1 MEGRVY
7 ATACMQINAFL
18 YLPNSQ
24 YARLHPTYL
33 ATGGT
38 VKSENVSTTLLPIA
52 DNFVTRVF
60 RIFVSFGAL
69 VDKSIRWR
77 NFKTLFASCIRYI
90 IIIHLLLVSISLIKL
105 SAMLQVHF
113 NFL

>member
-1 MEGRVY
+1 MHDETCTMVRDGAGRLEKVKRERAWKEKKKVRVTMEGRVY

-60 RIFVSFGAL
+60 RIFVSFG
-69 VDKSIRWR
+69 
-77 NFKTLFASCIRYI
+77 
-90 IIIHLLLVSISLIKL
+90 
-105 SAMLQVHF
+105 
-113 NFL
+113 

>member
-77 NFKTLFASCIRYI
+77 YVTSKLCL
-90 IIIHLLLVSISLIKL
+90 HLAFVILLSFIYY
-105 SAMLQVHF
+105 
-113 NFL
+113 